1 MATSNDNE
9 SPTVWV
15 LDLIIVVLV
24 VVIAVMSPDAG
35 ICMPGVH
42 EECTSFEMVVVSS
55 KINTLN
61 LTASSKSIVEPDIK
75 LSLHYKGD

>member
-15 LDLIIVVLV
+15 LDLIIVV

-35 ICMPGVH
+35 ICMH
-42 EECTSFEMVVVSS
+42 EECTSFESGS
-55 KINTLN
+55 CI
-61 LTASSKSIVEPDIK
+61 
-75 LSLHYKGD
+75 